1 MPRKKKEKTFQMT
14 GDTGVDTALDDY
26 DESDEFE
33 DDEPEAPI
41 IQKLKPTKQHV
52 EQYSI
57 TEELLRLNRTIPKTA
72 QGRASCLGTSAMTYP
87 HMNQF
92 LNLVEPEVPFMF
104 TTAENVAGKHSNSYY
119 KAKGDIEIIRKI
131 VKYEGLVP
139 NPQVYSLIIY
149 DKKKDKY
156 DIIERHPCE
165 NLVENFGYEIN
176 NDTIDAL
183 EEGDEVK
190 KDTVLYKSK
199 SYDEFMN
206 YGYGLNVNVQ
216 YTLNPFTA
224 EDAADF

>member
-1 MPRKKKEKTFQMT
+1 MPRKKKEKTFQIT

-87 HMNQF
+87 SSNNSMRSNMFTSHMNQF

-119 KAKGDIEIIRKI
+119 KTKGDIEVIRKI
-131 VKYEGLVP
+131 VKYDGLVP

-149 DKKKDKY
+149 
-156 DIIERHPCE
+156 E
-165 NLVENFGYEIN
+165 N
-176 NDTIDAL
+176 
-183 EEGDEVK
+183 K
-190 KDTVLYKSK
+190 
-199 SYDEFMN
+199 
-206 YGYGLNVNVQ
+206 
-216 YTLNPFTA
+216 
-224 EDAADF
+224 

>member
-1 MPRKKKEKTFQMT
+1 MPRKKKEKTFQIT

-87 HMNQF
+87 SSNNSMRSNMFTSHMNQF

-119 KAKGDIEIIRKI
+119 KTKGDIEVIRKI

-176 NDTIDAL
+176 NDAIDAL
-183 EEGDEVK
+183 
-190 KDTVLYKSK
+190 
-199 SYDEFMN
+199 
-206 YGYGLNVNVQ
+206 
-216 YTLNPFTA
+216 
-224 EDAADF
+224 